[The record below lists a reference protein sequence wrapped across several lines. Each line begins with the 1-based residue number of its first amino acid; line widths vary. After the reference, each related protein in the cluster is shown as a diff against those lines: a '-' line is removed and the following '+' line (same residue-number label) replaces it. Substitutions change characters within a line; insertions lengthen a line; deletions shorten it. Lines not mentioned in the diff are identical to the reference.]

1 MSLKLRQLAG
11 FVAVTRFGSFSAAAR
26 ELAMTQPAFSQ
37 LIRQLE
43 SALGVRLFERTTRR
57 VELTEA
63 GTRFLAM
70 VQRPLDDLQ
79 DAAAFM
85 RDMAAGRR
93 GRIAFA
99 SLPSVAFA
107 LATTALARFKSKH
120 PGTQVRL
127 IEEQNLNIIEKVLAR
142 EIDFGV
148 GTLAAAQPEL
158 DFAPLIDDELV
169 AVFPAQ
175 HRFAKRKALTWKEL
189 AGEPLVL
196 LTGRSSVR
204 ALAEQ
209 HFAAA
214 GLSAEPTYDVAG
226 MVTALAMVRAGLGVT
241 VMPRISLGELNMAA
255 LASARFALP
264 RPTRC
269 IGIIT
274 RKDRRLSPAAH
285 EYVELLFL
293 EARDAAY
300 NRDQRGTRI
309 SRSRATAPS
318 RKS

>member
-1 MSLKLRQLAG
+1 MNLKLRQVAG
-11 FVAVTRFGSFSAAAR
+11 FVAVTRCGSFSAAAR

-43 SALGVRLFERTTRR
+43 TALGVRLFERTTRR

-63 GTRFLAM
+63 GSRFLAM
-70 VQRPLDDLQ
+70 VQRPLDDLN

-107 LATTALARFKSKH
+107 LATGALGRFKAKH
-120 PGTQVRL
+120 PGTHVRL

-148 GTLAAAQPEL
+148 GTLAAAHAEL
-158 DFAPLIDDELV
+158 DFAPLIEDELV
-169 AVFPAQ
+169 AVFPAR
-175 HRFAKRKALTWKEL
+175 HAFARRRTLTWTAL

-204 ALAEQ
+204 ALVEQ

-241 VMPRISLGELNMAA
+241 VMPRIALGELNMTA
-255 LASARFALP
+255 LASARFVPP
-264 RPTRC
+264 RPTRL

-274 RKDRRLSPAAH
+274 RRERALSPAAQA
-285 EYVELLFL
+285 YVELLFS
-293 EARDAAY
+293 EARTSAY
-300 NRDQRGTRI
+300 NPHTR
-309 SRSRATAPS
+309 RARPS
-318 RKS
+318 PRPAGRVAD